1 MWNYKMLGRELRIFM
16 IYIYINDWFIFF
28 QQSFYENRNQK
39 IAKDSSLLGIKVFLF
54 YRFVFQERENS
65 LLKELLKLKLSNN
78 RKFLINK
85 AI

>member
-1 MWNYKMLGRELRIFM
+1 MWNYKILGRELRIFM
-16 IYIYINDWFIFF
+16 IYINDWFIFF
-28 QQSFYENRNQK
+28 KQSFYENRNQK

-54 YRFVFQERENS
+54 HRFVFQERENS

>member
-16 IYIYINDWFIFF
+16 IYINDWFIFF
-28 QQSFYENRNQK
+28 KQSFYENRNQK

-54 YRFVFQERENS
+54 HRFVFQERENS

>member
-1 MWNYKMLGRELRIFM
+1 MLGRELRIFM
-16 IYIYINDWFIFF
+16 IYINDWFIFF
-28 QQSFYENRNQK
+28 KQSFYENRNQK

-54 YRFVFQERENS
+54 HRFVFQERENS

>member
-1 MWNYKMLGRELRIFM
+1 MTDL
-16 IYIYINDWFIFF
+16 FF
-28 QQSFYENRNQK
+28 FSNPFENRNQK

-54 YRFVFQERENS
+54 HRFVFQERENS